1 MTVLMD
7 DVKILVVVDE
17 NSKQIDTCI
26 EKLSEKIKG
35 TLFLLY
41 VKDIDF
47 YPAELLLEFD
57 KTFDRVKSRGLQI
70 LSKLAE
76 KAKTC
81 GFKTKI
87 LGVHYG
93 IALER
98 ILKLEKQLNPDLI
111 LVGFECGG
119 LFRKLLR
126 ENYLNDLLCK
136 ANTPILVAR

>member
-1 MTVLMD
+1 MTVLMN
-7 DVKILVVVDE
+7 DVRILVVVDE
-17 NSKQIDTCI
+17 NSKQIDACI

-35 TLFLLY
+35 TLYLLY
-41 VKDIDF
+41 VKDTDF

-57 KTFDRVKSRGLQI
+57 KAFDRLKNKGLQI

-76 KAKTC
+76 KAKMC
-81 GFKTKI
+81 GFRTEI

-111 LVGFECGG
+111 LVGFECG
-119 LFRKLLR
+119 LFRRLFLGD
-126 ENYLNDLLCK
+126 YLNDLLCK